1 MVPVRRS
8 PSAATIVAVPLPA
21 KVPSA
26 VGAPLPSIWTV
37 TFPRWLLTPGTS
49 PVNAPVTELT
59 LIVPAPAPLMGR
71 SVPPAFAVAGAGVM
85 TPSASTRPAS
95 ATMVG
100 ERPRRGMDL
109 NMRVSFSRGFASGGG
124 SRREAPP
131 GHSWTVRRSVADGA
145 RQREVH
151 GGRERDPV
159 EGAGHHV
166 LAVRALLAVDERD
179 E

>member
-21 KVPSA
+21 KVPSG
-26 VGAPLPSIWTV
+26 VGAPVPSIWTV

-49 PVNAPVTELT
+49 PVNAPVTELR

-71 SVPPAFAVAGAGVM
+71 SVPPAFARADAGVM
-85 TPSASTRPAS
+85 TASASTRPAS
-95 ATMVG
+95 ATRVG

-109 NMRVSFSRGFASGGG
+109 NIEGLLLEGFQSGGALG
-124 SRREAPP
+124 ESPSRHGGADP
-131 GHSWTVRRSVADGA
+131 RSVADGA
-145 RQREVH
+145 RQREGH
-151 GGRERDPV
+151 RGRERDPV

-166 LAVRALLAVDERD
+166 EPARLGAARV
-179 E
+179 